1 MIIKGET
8 MKKIVLI
15 FVVLI
20 FNSLY
25 AENYQEL
32 MKRGTRYFDDRGE
45 FKKIGQEYKFDETIG
60 IFTKV
65 CESKNAKKA
74 YRVRA
79 CEKLLTIYD
88 GQSFIDTGGFGS
100 KKNKAMKEL
109 QDDEKKIK
117 YATMACDLDSSY
129 GCVALGNY
137 YKEGDG
143 VGIDLDKT
151 TQFYTKACEVN
162 TKDAVICVN
171 LGIHYEYTIK
181 DIESALRVYKKV
193 CEKDKKDTYRCFNYN
208 RLREELK

>member
-1 MIIKGET
+1 
-8 MKKIVLI
+8 MKKIVFI
-15 FVVLI
+15 FVAFI
-20 FNSLY
+20 CNSLY

-79 CEKLLTIYD
+79 CEKLLTIYA
-88 GQSFIDTGGFGS
+88 GNGVIDTGANGS
-100 KKNKAMKEL
+100 KKYKRIIEL

-137 YKEGDG
+137 YKKGDG
-143 VGIDLDKT
+143 VEIDLDKT
-151 TQFYTKACEVN
+151 TQFYTKSC
-162 TKDAVICVN
+162 KLQMSICTI
-171 LGIHYEYTIK
+171 LGVHYEYDVK
-181 DIESALRVYKKV
+181 DLESALRVYKMV
-193 CEKDKKDTYRCFNYN
+193 CEKDKKDSTGCVNYN

>member
-1 MIIKGET
+1 MGAKMRKTGFIF
-8 MKKIVLI
+8 LI
-15 FVVLI
+15 LI
-20 FNSLY
+20 CNALY

-32 MKRGTRYFDDRGE
+32 MKKGTRYFDDRGE
-45 FKKIGQEYKFDETIG
+45 FKKIGQEYKFDETIE

-65 CESKNAKKA
+65 CEAKNAKKT
-74 YRVRA
+74 YRARA

-129 GCVALGNY
+129 GCIALGNY
-137 YKEGDG
+137 YKNGDG
-143 VGIDLDKT
+143 VEIDLNKA
-151 TQFYTKACEVN
+151 TQFYSKACELQMSLC
-162 TKDAVICVN
+162 TN
-171 LGIHYEYTIK
+171 LGVHYEFNIK
-181 DIESALRVYKKV
+181 DIESALKVYKMV
-193 CEKDKKDTYRCFNYN
+193 CEKDKKDSTRCVNYN